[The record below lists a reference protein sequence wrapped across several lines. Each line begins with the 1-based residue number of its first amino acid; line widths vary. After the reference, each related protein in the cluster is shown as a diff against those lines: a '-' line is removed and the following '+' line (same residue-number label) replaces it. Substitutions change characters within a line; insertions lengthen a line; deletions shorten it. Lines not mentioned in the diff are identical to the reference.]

1 LRDIAR
7 RFALTRRVTATA
19 LTTLATLTA
28 VAALGAPSALAAGSV
43 TIKTSYENSPI
54 SLNTSDAI
62 GYALTNST
70 ATTQTVTFTDT
81 LPAGV
86 TLDSPIGTTNT
97 SGTGSCTLATPTAN
111 PGDASITLTVA
122 VPSETTKSGAVCTIS
137 FSIVASTPSVSDVPI
152 KDSYSGVS
160 ATSVTPTTTTGGLV
174 VLANPTLDFTAPTN
188 NQTFALGQV
197 FDANFNCAATDPLD
211 SIDSFFGTDD
221 EGNQIASGAP
231 IDTVDPGTRSLEV
244 DCYSAAGGG
253 DFTESINYKVDSYK
267 LTAVKTTETDQV
279 SFKSAVP
286 AGKFVAE
293 VIDGKKVIG
302 TTRLTVASRKTA
314 RIIVTPTTAGKRLLA
329 ATKGKTAH
337 VQLHVAFTPQA
348 IGSGDSQISP
358 AAATVV
364 TKKLKLRVA

>member
-1 LRDIAR
+1 MA
-7 RFALTRRVTATA
+7 A
-19 LTTLATLTA
+19 LTT

-54 SLNTSDAI
+54 SLNTSDAV

-70 ATTQTVTFTDT
+70 TTPQTVTFTDA

-97 SGTGSCTLATPTAN
+97 NGTGSCTLATPTAN
-111 PGDASITLTVA
+111 PGDSSVTLTVT
-122 VPSETTKSGAVCTIS
+122 VPNKTTSGTVCTIS
-137 FSIVASTPSVSDVPI
+137 FSIVASTPSVGDVPI
-152 KDSYSGVS
+152 KDKYSGVS
-160 ATSVTPTTTTGGLV
+160 ATSVIPTTTSGGLV
-174 VLANPTLDFTAPTN
+174 VLTNPTLGFTAPTN
-188 NQTFALGQV
+188 NQAFALGQV
-197 FDANFNCAATDPLD
+197 VDANFSCAATDPLD

-253 DFTESINYKVDSYK
+253 DLSQSINYKVGSYK
-267 LTAVKTTETDQV
+267 VTAVKTTKTDQV

-286 AGKFVAE
+286 AGRFVAE

-302 TTRLTVASRKTA
+302 TTRLTVATHKTA
-314 RIIVTPTTAGKRLLA
+314 SITVKPTTAGKRLLA
-329 ATKGKTAH
+329 ATKGKTAK

-364 TKKLKLRVA
+364 TRNLKLRLAGVTK